1 MAHYAINET
10 SEKSC
15 NALLEDSI
23 RIYQEIETIYLS
35 MQNDL
40 SATSVLKVMQA
51 VGNLN
56 ALQQESQTVDNLI
69 AESLKT
75 VATLAE
81 STSALLNKK
90 EQLIK
95 RLYNANKIILNSA
108 ENAKSL
114 LRHEIS
120 TMSTNR
126 KAIQGYKP
134 VESERKGIVSNFF

>member
-1 MAHYAINET
+1 MAQYAINEV
-10 SEKSC
+10 SDKSC
-15 NALLEDSI
+15 NALLDDSI

-40 SATSVLKVMQA
+40 SATSVLKVLQT

-56 ALQQESQTVDNLI
+56 ALQQEAQTVDSLI

-75 VATLAE
+75 VSTLPE
-81 STSALLNKK
+81 STSALLGKK
-90 EQLIK
+90 EHLLK
-95 RLYNANKIILNSA
+95 RLYNTNKIVVNRA

-126 KAIQGYKP
+126 KAIHGYRP
-134 VESERKGIVSNFF
+134 VDTERKGIVSNFF